1 MHVDEREEGEHRIL
15 ARAIEAPGGGYR
27 AAARV
32 LRVRGVPQPIEI
44 FRDDHLSGGHAWD
57 EPERALQFA
66 IKTASSILRERAR
79 QGLASPACA

>member
-1 MHVDEREEGEHRIL
+1 MHIDEREEGAHRIL

-32 LRVRGVPQPIEI
+32 LQVRGVPHPIEV
-44 FRDDHLSGGHAWD
+44 FRDDHLSGDHAWD

-66 IKTASSILRERAR
+66 IRTASSILRERTRNA
-79 QGLASPACA
+79 LAAMACA